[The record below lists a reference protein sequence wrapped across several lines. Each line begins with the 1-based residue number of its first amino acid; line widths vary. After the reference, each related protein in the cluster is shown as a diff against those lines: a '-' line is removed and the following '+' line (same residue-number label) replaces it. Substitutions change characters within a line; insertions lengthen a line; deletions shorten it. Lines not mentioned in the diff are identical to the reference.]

1 MDFQHWNDSI
11 AAHFFR
17 PEMAGRRVFLFITED
32 VLLEISKDS
41 NGVNDFIEA
50 VKAGPPNITRQGLC
64 QRALQIMQDWRS
76 KHFSFPPYIAYLAL
90 FVLSAGKEG
99 DFAPHAYYPR
109 LRSLLGEEPI
119 AGQYP
124 SFDRMVSLWDDLD
137 RWSNK
142 DRSGELGVFY
152 NNLIAGNWFHVGIPI
167 AQTLLTEHER
177 AVLPGIFART
187 AMDPNAPP
195 SDEELAALVRR
206 FGQGELRPR
215 TLSLLTSKIDS
226 EEELR
231 GVLVETI
238 EDELRDWDGTVAV
251 TSDSSEQGFQ
261 NGTLRLCCELDEVA
275 ATVSFTFRF
284 NSKHDFPIDGLS
296 LGLESNQHRYSA
308 EEYGLGWS
316 TPLVVEGKGERI
328 DATHFDWSADLVTKD
343 EERKWTVRFHGA
355 PVRVFVSG
363 APDGIHG
370 FVEVRKL
377 PQSTRFYL
385 AIRKDFYGAISDWG
399 KTECEGFREIDVRG
413 LPDGWLFCGAN
424 RAFDDADI
432 KDRYPMLSL
441 PVATKL
447 SFQGGVRISRGN
459 QFFSFAPPRIVL
471 EGSGESIE
479 VYCNNTRLEYRAP
492 GDFYATPEDLP
503 IGTQLIVEARRNG
516 SAIRKLSFYL
526 EDEFPAFVYEQAPQF
541 DSFGNRI
548 LEGPSTGAI
557 AGALVEG
564 ISLSSFD
571 FAGTLH
577 RSRRDSVFYVG
588 RAPGQIV
595 AHPDEPLPDAWSPVW
610 QITMRR
616 TGAVEYCGISLSNS
630 EPMKVVQTGDHKR
643 VQLWKE
649 LVWHRRKRITPPRT
663 SSLKRLWRQYQDIA
677 RHV

>member
-137 RWSNK
+137 RWSNN
-142 DRSGELGVFY
+142 DRAGELGVFN
-152 NNLIAGNWFHVGIPI
+152 NNLIAGNWFHVGIPL

-177 AVLPGIFART
+177 SVLPSIFART

-215 TLSLLTSKIDS
+215 TLSLLTTKNDS
-226 EEELR
+226 EQELR
-231 GVLVETI
+231 GVLIETI
-238 EDELRDWDGTVAV
+238 EDELRDWDGTVEQ
-251 TSDSSEQGFQ
+251 TTDSNEQGFL

-275 ATVSFTFRF
+275 ATARFTFRF

-296 LGLESNQHRYSA
+296 LALASHQHRFSA

-316 TPLVVEGKGERI
+316 TPLNVEGTRERL
-328 DATHFDWSADLVTKD
+328 DATRFDWSVGLLTKD

-370 FVEVRKL
+370 LVEVRKL

-385 AIRKDFYGAISDWG
+385 ATRKDSYSAISEWG
-399 KTECEGFREIDVRG
+399 KTKCEGFRQIDVRG

-447 SFQGGVRISRGN
+447 SFQGGVRISKGN
-459 QFFSFAPPRIVL
+459 QFFSFAPPRITL

-479 VYCNNTRLEYRAP
+479 VYCNNVPLEYQP
-492 GDFYATPEDLP
+492 TEDFYALPDNLP
-503 IGTQLIVEARRNG
+503 IGTQLTVEARRNG

-526 EDEFPAFVYEQAPQF
+526 DDEFPAFVYEQATRF
-541 DSFGNRI
+541 DSFGNNSPE
-548 LEGPSTGAI
+548 LPGTGAI
-557 AGALVEG
+557 VGASVEG
-564 ISLSSFD
+564 ISLPPFD
-571 FAGTLH
+571 FAQTLH
-577 RSRRDSVFYVG
+577 RSGTDSVFYVG

-595 AHPDEPLPDAWSPVW
+595 AHPDEPLPETWSPVW

-616 TGAVEYCGISLSNS
+616 TGTVEYCGISLSNS
-630 EPMKVVQTGDHKR
+630 EAMKVVQTGDHKR

-649 LVWHRRKRITPPRT
+649 LIWHRRKRITPPRT